1 MIVNLSRLGK
11 HGTGM
16 WQYSLKFL
24 DALASRKKI
33 SAIICADYHRAGLE
47 KYNSDFIII
56 PSIVGNTSRISRLRP
71 VFWLLYSYWLG
82 WKIKRKYPEEVIV
95 STTHHALPLV
105 RNQVITVHDLRPCNY
120 PDSIMQKIYFNH
132 ILPRE
137 VKKCI
142 GILTVS
148 ETVKKR
154 ICSNFGLP
162 LENVSVIYNAIDKS
176 EFEYSEKKDNFL
188 LAVGASWFHKNIH
201 TLLNAHTVWKDT
213 YKLKIVCGRTQYVD
227 FLKSLVAQLGLTDNV
242 EFLHE
247 LPFATLKKLYSQAA
261 ALVYPSLDEGFGIPP
276 VEAMASGTLAIVAD
290 IPVFKEILGE
300 SAIYVNPLSH
310 QSWSKAIQAIN
321 YNENVQN
328 KMKGIAVKYSVT
340 NMDKMVNHWLEGI
353 CK

>member
-1 MIVNLSRLGK
+1 
-11 HGTGM
+11 
-16 WQYSLKFL
+16 
-24 DALASRKKI
+24 
-33 SAIICADYHRAGLE
+33 
-47 KYNSDFIII
+47 
-56 PSIVGNTSRISRLRP
+56 
-71 VFWLLYSYWLG
+71 
-82 WKIKRKYPEEVIV
+82 
-95 STTHHALPLV
+95 
-105 RNQVITVHDLRPCNY
+105 
-120 PDSIMQKIYFNH
+120 MQKIYFNH